1 MAPSAESGRIVP
13 APLRLAFMGT
23 PDFAVPTLRALQAAG
38 HQIVAVYS
46 QPPRP
51 AGRGQQPRPSPVAAA
66 AAALGLPVYTPT
78 SLKDPAEIERLR
90 AFNLDAIVVVAYGLL
105 LPKAVLDLPRLGC
118 FNVHGSL
125 LPRWRGAAPIQRA
138 ILAGDLETGVT
149 IMNMDAGLDTG
160 PMILKEATPIAEADT
175 AGTLHDRL
183 SEIGASLMARALE
196 GVAAGE
202 LTARPQPDVGV
213 TYAAKID
220 KREARIDWSRPAV
233 DVKRQIHAFSPYPG
247 AWFELNGARVKA
259 LAAQVMD
266 MGGAPGT
273 VIAAPLTVAC
283 GEGAVAFTRLQ
294 REGKAAMDAASF
306 VRGQPIPLG
315 SVLG

>member
-1 MAPSAESGRIVP
+1 MPP
-13 APLRLAFMGT
+13 PLRLAFMGT
-23 PDFAVPTLRALQAAG
+23 PDFAVPTLRALHDAG
-38 HQIVAVYS
+38 HQITAVYS

-66 AAALGLPVYTPT
+66 AAALGLAVHTPT
-78 SLKDPAEIERLR
+78 TLKDPAEVERLR
-90 AFNLDAIVVVAYGLL
+90 ALHLDAIVVVAYGLM

-160 PMILKEATPIAEADT
+160 PMILKEATPIAESDT

-183 SEIGASLMARALE
+183 AEIGAAVMARALA

-202 LTARPQPDVGV
+202 ITPTPQPAAGV

-220 KREARIDWSRPAV
+220 KREARIDWARPAAEV
-233 DVKRQIHAFSPYPG
+233 QRQIHAFSPYPG
-247 AWFELNGARVKA
+247 AWFELNGGRVKA
-259 LAAQVMD
+259 LLAQVMD
-266 MGGAPGT
+266 MGGAPGV

-283 GEGAVAFTRLQ
+283 GQGAVAITRLQ
-294 REGKAAMDAASF
+294 REGKGAMGTATF
-306 VRGQPIPLG
+306 VRGLPIPLG
-315 SVLG
+315 SIVR